1 MTMTL
6 LLVLAWGTLTALD
19 LVAFGQ
25 FMIGRPLVAGTV
37 AGYIVGD
44 PAAGAL
50 VGGLLELYALETLA
64 VGGARYPDFGPA
76 AVAGAVALA
85 HAPVALALGLAG
97 GLGLVVA
104 WLGEWSIIGLRR
116 STTRAVRARAAE
128 LDAGDRR
135 ILVRVHLGG
144 IARDTVRGAV
154 LTAVGLLGAWG
165 IRAYPL
171 LDARPATAVTV
182 AVVGAGLGTALVA
195 AVRLAG
201 RTRRLAWLALGI
213 LTGTGWVLL

>member
-1 MTMTL
+1 
-6 LLVLAWGTLTALD
+6 
-19 LVAFGQ
+19 
-25 FMIGRPLVAGTV
+25 
-37 AGYIVGD
+37 
-44 PAAGAL
+44 
-50 VGGLLELYALETLA
+50 
-64 VGGARYPDFGPA
+64 
-76 AVAGAVALA
+76 
-85 HAPVALALGLAG
+85 
-97 GLGLVVA
+97 LGLVVA

-135 ILVRVHLGG
+135 ILVRLHLGG
-144 IARDTVRGAV
+144 IARDTVRSAV

-201 RTRRLAWLALGI
+201 RTRRLGWLALGI